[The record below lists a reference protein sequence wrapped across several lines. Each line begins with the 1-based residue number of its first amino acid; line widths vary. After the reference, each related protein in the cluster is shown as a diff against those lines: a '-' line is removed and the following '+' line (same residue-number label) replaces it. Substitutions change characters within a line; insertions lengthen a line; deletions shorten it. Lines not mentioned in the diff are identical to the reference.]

1 MVSQSGP
8 SRARV
13 CAFISSFSFCVSFE
27 SGQIFDLFF
36 IFSLVVGY
44 DLLYHS
50 VCGIARLVF
59 PSHEVPKAISHYR
72 STPDYRL
79 FTIPGLDSALAHLAV
94 VLVESDDEC
103 SHVNS
108 LGGYI
113 YIIHCSQK
121 DYMRLPIAG
130 NRDDAD
136 ICIRL
141 TLSILLD

>member
-59 PSHEVPKAISHYR
+59 PSNEVPKAISHYR
-72 STPDYRL
+72 STPDNRL
-79 FTIPGLDSALAHLAV
+79 FTITGPDSSLTHLAV
-94 VLVESDDEC
+94 VFVKSDNEC
-103 SHVNS
+103 SH
-108 LGGYI
+108 I
-113 YIIHCSQK
+113 TC
-121 DYMRLPIAG
+121 LPV
-130 NRDDAD
+130 
-136 ICIRL
+136 
-141 TLSILLD
+141 LDSTWRIECRCCDFR